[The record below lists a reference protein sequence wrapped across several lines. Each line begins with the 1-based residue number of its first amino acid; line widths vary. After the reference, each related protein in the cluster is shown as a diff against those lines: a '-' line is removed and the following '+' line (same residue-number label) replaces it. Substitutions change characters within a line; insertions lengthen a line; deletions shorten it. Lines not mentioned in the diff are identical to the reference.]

1 MAHFAKINSSNT
13 VIEVIKV
20 MNGVLL
26 DDEGNEV
33 EQKGIDFC
41 KSLYGQNT
49 RWVQCSWNT
58 DKGVHYTQETD
69 ETGSLIPSA
78 DQSKALRKNFP
89 DPGCTYDPERDAFLF
104 VKVFP
109 SWVLNETTC
118 DWDYP
123 VAKPSYNWDTERPD
137 WDEENQTWNVVSKDT
152 PPPDYSSYKQAAK
165 AALNMTDD

>member
-58 DKGVHYTQETD
+58 DKGVHYTQATD
-69 ETGSLIPSA
+69 ETVNLSLSGITPHPCL
-78 DQSKALRKNFP
+78 K
-89 DPGCTYDPERDAFLF
+89 F
-104 VKVFP
+104 VHLYQFG
-109 SWVLNETTC
+109 L
-118 DWDYP
+118 Y
-123 VAKPSYNWDTERPD
+123 
-137 WDEENQTWNVVSKDT
+137 
-152 PPPDYSSYKQAAK
+152 
-165 AALNMTDD
+165 